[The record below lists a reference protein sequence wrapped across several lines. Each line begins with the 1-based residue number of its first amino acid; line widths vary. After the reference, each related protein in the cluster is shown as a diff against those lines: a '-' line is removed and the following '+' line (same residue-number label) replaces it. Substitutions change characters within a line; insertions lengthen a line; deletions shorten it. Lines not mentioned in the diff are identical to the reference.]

1 MKGKIAVF
9 AAVALLCAGLGAW
22 LGHRQIAPVAAE
34 SSAVQALL
42 AQTLSDSSGQSQPM
56 SQWKDRP
63 LVVNFWATWC
73 APCVDEMPELSALQQ
88 EVAARSIQIL
98 GIGID
103 SPSNIAEF
111 GTKYKISYPLY
122 AGGMSGTEL
131 SRRFGNQG
139 GGLPFT
145 VLIDRQGQVRKT
157 YLGRL
162 KMDELKADLA
172 SL

>member
-1 MKGKIAVF
+1 MKKKIVAF
-9 AAVALLCAGLGAW
+9 AAVALLCGGLGAW
-22 LGHRQIAPVAAE
+22 VGHRQTAPATPETAAVA
-34 SSAVQALL
+34 ALL
-42 AQTLSDSSGQSQPM
+42 AQTMNDSSGQPQALA
-56 SQWKDRP
+56 QWKERP

-88 EVAARSIQIL
+88 EVGPRGIQIL

-103 SPSNIAEF
+103 SPSNITEF
-111 GTKYKISYPLY
+111 GTKYKIGYPLY

-131 SRRFGNQG
+131 SRRFGNQA

-162 KMDELKADLA
+162 NMDELKTDLA

>member
-9 AAVALLCAGLGAW
+9 AAVALLFAGLGAW
-22 LGHRQIAPVAAE
+22 LGYRQTAPAAAG
-34 SSAVQALL
+34 SNAVSMLLTQTLNDTSGQPQAL
-42 AQTLSDSSGQSQPM
+42 

-88 EVAARSIQIL
+88 EVGGRGIQIL

-103 SPSNIAEF
+103 SPSNITEF

-131 SRRFGNQG
+131 SRQFGNQA

-157 YLGRL
+157 YIGRL
-162 KMDELKADLA
+162 KMDELKSDLA
-172 SL
+172 AL